1 MKLFSPSQE
10 RRELARDAVSMRR
23 GDMETTSTRWLAHVI
38 AAAGDGVVV
47 TDEDGRIILF
57 NAAAEDLFG
66 YPAEEV
72 LGRRVEVLLPKR
84 DRRAH
89 REWVRSLLE
98 TRKPARR
105 AIGQLREIVALRK
118 GRVEAPVEVMLSRA
132 SFGNTAMLV
141 ALVRDVSER
150 KKAEEQQRLL
160 TAELSQRV
168 RNILAVVQSIAA
180 QGLRTSS
187 SPEHFVKAFNG
198 RLTALAR
205 AHDLL
210 ARKEEGI
217 RLDVLIAEQVRPG
230 APGEEERIA
239 IHGPPVALL
248 PESALSLALT
258 FHELA
263 TNAAKHGALSVPE
276 GHVEIEWW
284 REERWDDRY
293 LVLEWRELD
302 APRCSGPRRAVS
314 GAGSSSTAW
323 HTSLAVLPDWSS
335 GPRASAAGSSFRSMP
350 TPRDLSWINWRAARL
365 RYLR

>member
-1 MKLFSPSQE
+1 
-10 RRELARDAVSMRR
+10 
-23 GDMETTSTRWLAHVI
+23 METTSTCWLAHVI

-132 SFGNTAMLV
+132 SFGNPAMLV

-258 FHELA
+258 FHEL
-263 TNAAKHGALSVPE
+263 H
-276 GHVEIEWW
+276 
-284 REERWDDRY
+284 RQ
-293 LVLEWRELD
+293 
-302 APRCSGPRRAVS
+302 
-314 GAGSSSTAW
+314 
-323 HTSLAVLPDWSS
+323 
-335 GPRASAAGSSFRSMP
+335 
-350 TPRDLSWINWRAARL
+350 
-365 RYLR
+365 